1 MILTLTPN
9 PAFDRIQTVPGFAR
23 GQVCRAVSLKMSA
36 GGKGINVA
44 RAIHQLGGTACCTGI
59 LGGHTGRLL
68 AELARQD
75 GLAATWTW
83 VEGETRV
90 SPVILSPDTG
100 ETTVIN
106 EAGPTVTAGDGER
119 LLADVLSAAGR
130 SSLACLCG
138 SLPPGL
144 PHAFAADVVN
154 ALRKIDVPLCVD
166 SSGETL
172 RQAMT
177 ACPAM
182 VKINQ
187 SEAAAL
193 LGWNEPESPE
203 FALKAAQEIRS
214 TGIPRV
220 VLTLGKDGAI
230 LVNKSGAW
238 HAISPPM
245 KPVCTIGSGDSFLA
259 GLVLHL
265 QNGMPDE
272 QALRCAVASGSAN
285 TLSAGGGS
293 FPRQSYESILST
305 TTLARIA

>member
-23 GQVCRAVSLKMSA
+23 GHVCRAVSLKMSA

-44 RAIHQLGGTACCTGI
+44 RAIHQLGGTAYCTGI

-68 AELARQD
+68 ADLARQD

-106 EAGPTVTAGDGER
+106 EAGPSVTAGDGER
-119 LLADVLSAAGR
+119 LLADVLAAAGR
-130 SSLACLCG
+130 ASLACLCG

-154 ALRKIDVPLCVD
+154 AFRKVDVPLCVD

-172 RQAMT
+172 RHALK
-177 ACPAM
+177 AGPAM
-182 VKINQ
+182 IKINL
-187 SEAAAL
+187 SEASSL
-193 LGWNEPESPE
+193 LGREESGSINL
-203 FALKAAQEIRS
+203 ALKAAQEIRS

-230 LVNKSGAW
+230 LVSNSGAW
-238 HAISPPM
+238 HATPPPM
-245 KPVCTIGSGDSFLA
+245 KAVCTIGSGDSFLA
-259 GLVLHL
+259 GLVLSL
-265 QNGMPDE
+265 QNAMPDE

-293 FPRQSYESILST
+293 FPREVYERLLSE
-305 TTLARIA
+305 TTLVRIA